1 MKKNYFFKAI
11 VIFLALGF
19 CVSCVSPGK
28 YKVTLKDLNKS
39 LKNELSAK
47 KELVELQAQ
56 YLTLIQSANDHLK
69 KLKACRQKQSG
80 IITSAADFPTA
91 EEVAL
96 VNKALL
102 PLVRGILPG
111 KVRIQSNFNFK
122 KKPGGDSRNSLVG
135 EFLVVFH
142 QDPQRSFRVEVSG
155 DGSIQN
161 CKIFTEEGGFL
172 LDLFP
177 VRKNADPEWKI
188 QFDPVNGG
196 RDFLALPGAIEM
208 LDSFYDLFLSEKR
221 KLKVKLH
228 L

>member
-19 CVSCVSPGK
+19 CVSCVSLEKHEKLLKG
-28 YKVTLKDLNKS
+28 YNATLKEQNKI
-39 LKNELSAK
+39 LKSAK
-47 KELVELQAQ
+47 ASEAA
-56 YLTLIQSANDHLK
+56 TLAALK
-69 KLKACRQKQSG
+69 REQRLLEQLADCHSQRQG

-102 PLVRGILPG
+102 PLAGGILPG
-111 KVRIQSNFNFK
+111 KLKVQTTLSFK
-122 KKPGGDSRNSLVG
+122 QKPNEDDRTNLAG
-135 EFLVVFH
+135 EFLVIFH